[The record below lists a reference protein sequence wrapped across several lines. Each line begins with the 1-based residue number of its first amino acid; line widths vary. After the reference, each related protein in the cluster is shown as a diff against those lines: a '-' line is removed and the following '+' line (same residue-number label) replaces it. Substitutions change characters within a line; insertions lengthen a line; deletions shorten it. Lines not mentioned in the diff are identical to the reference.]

1 MLNCK
6 IITKSSSLYFHLRLP
21 RLLSKQFFY
30 FIQAFVFTHVITIVI
45 FFFFIRDILHLIKTM
60 VYRWCITR
68 IKATLFSRTDEIL
81 YFKSA
86 VIAFVRSFRNISIT
100 CIVLLRHFYFLL
112 FLFPWN
118 PTLCWKMITC
128 SDNFFDRSYYK
139 TLKFQRS
146 LPVREGLGGLSLL
159 LHRHISPSSE
169 IRIFSKQIF
178 HDSV

>member
-1 MLNCK
+1 MQNHNEKL
-6 IITKSSSLYFHLRLP
+6 
-21 RLLSKQFFY
+21 
-30 FIQAFVFTHVITIVI
+30 IVI
-45 FFFFIRDILHLIKTM
+45 FSFTITTVIVKTIFLFYSSIRFYTCYYNSHLLFFIRDILNLTKTM

-118 PTLCWKMITC
+118 PTLCWKMFTC